1 MDASFDPSLAFTL
14 SEEGGFNENP
24 RDPRFTS
31 NHGISL
37 ARLRRFLRE
46 PALSPDDIKRV
57 PCITVRALYRA
68 DFWNRVRCDA
78 LPAGVDLMLFDHA
91 VSAGPDR
98 AGRALQRAVGAKW
111 EAVDGAIGP
120 DTLDPANLM
129 DPLVLLEA
137 VAAMQ
142 RASYRQMAAFGLF
155 EETWLARLDRRRNAA
170 LALMAETEPLSRR

>member
-14 SEEGGFNENP
+14 SEEGGFNDSA

-37 ARLRRFLRE
+37 VRLRRFMRQ
-46 PALSPDDIKRV
+46 PALGPDDIRHIACV
-57 PCITVRALYRA
+57 TVRALYRA
-68 DFWNRVRCDA
+68 DFWNRTRCDA
-78 LPAGVDLMLFDHA
+78 LPPGVDLMVFDHA

-98 AGRALQRAVGAKW
+98 TARALQRAVGLKW
-111 EAVDGAIGP
+111 DGVDGAVGP
-120 DTLDPANLM
+120 DTLDRIRSM
-129 DPLVLLEA
+129 DPLALLDS

-155 EETWLARLDRRRNAA
+155 EETWLARLDRRHAAA
-170 LALMAETEPLSRR
+170 LDLMAVTEPLSRR